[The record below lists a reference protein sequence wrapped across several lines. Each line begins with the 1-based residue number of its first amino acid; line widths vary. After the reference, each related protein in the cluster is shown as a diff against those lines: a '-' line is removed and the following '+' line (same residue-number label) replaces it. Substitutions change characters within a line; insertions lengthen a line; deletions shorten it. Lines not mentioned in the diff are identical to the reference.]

1 MLLEKPQR
9 LVTVNISEPSV
20 LLKAVYT
27 NRKQNGG
34 QSWCKLSHYY
44 RGLDLS
50 QIKCFKPLLFF
61 KQGLRNAIDQATQ
74 AGEEFSNV
82 YYETLDKR
90 RHVSSSLVSSTTYQ
104 MLPYSF
110 PKSVDGRLDYVVIF
124 PVYFVFAAHVE
135 TILREYY
142 NRLEWK
148 CS

>member
-34 QSWCKLSHYY
+34 QSWCKLSYYY

-90 RHVSSSLVSSTTYQ
+90 RHVSSSLVSFGIRSLNPL
-104 MLPYSF
+104 MGDSIM
-110 PKSVDGRLDYVVIF
+110 S
-124 PVYFVFAAHVE
+124 
-135 TILREYY
+135 
-142 NRLEWK
+142 
-148 CS
+148 

>member
-20 LLKAVYT
+20 WLKAVYF

-34 QSWCKLSHYY
+34 QSWCKLSYYY

-61 KQGLRNAIDQATQ
+61 KKGLRNAIDQATQ

-90 RHVSSSLVSSTTYQ
+90 RHVSSSLDSSTTY
-104 MLPYSF
+104 
-110 PKSVDGRLDYVVIF
+110 
-124 PVYFVFAAHVE
+124 
-135 TILREYY
+135 
-142 NRLEWK
+142 
-148 CS
+148 